1 MQGKRSARRSAVG
14 SGLATGLSTIAVSG
28 SAAAAGVILAR
39 KFEHGVKTD
48 GFFAAYNAYVAIV
61 LLTGVLR
68 VVVLPRFVRARD
80 DGRLPGEVGAWMAG
94 ITLPLAPL
102 VLAALIWPH
111 EIASWLTATGS
122 GRAQAAALLPWI
134 VPSAAAQV
142 YGGVVASALAA
153 RDGYG
158 VAAFGFGTGS
168 VAGIVL
174 TLLLVSHGVVAFGWG
189 LALNGAVSLL
199 IPLAVLVRRGGLSLP
214 DQRLGRR
221 LAELAEGVALPVALQ
236 ILFVIGNRFASGLGA
251 GEVTTFSY
259 AYLIA
264 AFLVAVTASSIALVT
279 TVPVA
284 RAGDSPERT
293 VRHVVAVSWLSLSVV
308 AAAVGVFALAG
319 ETVVRAVL
327 GSSYK
332 GGTGTELGH
341 LVVYFAPW
349 TVASVAFSIAFPLV
363 FVRGR
368 AAWLPVLALV
378 AIGVHVLVEW
388 AGRGLFGLAGL
399 AGGLAVTTWLVLA
412 VVLASLGALVATVR
426 GLLQAALVCGGVAL
440 VAFGLPRTVLGA
452 IPAAAV
458 GLVLYA
464 GLLLGWRPAGLR
476 ASWTYIRT
484 LY

>member
-1 MQGKRSARRSAVG
+1 MQRKRSARRSALG
-14 SGLATGLSTIAVSG
+14 SGLATGLSTVAVSG

-39 KFEHGVKTD
+39 KFDHGVKTD

-102 VLAALIWPH
+102 VLLALIIPD
-111 EIASWLTATGS
+111 EVAGLLTVNGS
-122 GRAQAAALLPWI
+122 GRSQAAVLLPWI

-158 VAAFGFGTGS
+158 VAAFGFGAGS

-174 TLLLVSHGVVAFGWG
+174 TVVLISHGVVAFGWG
-189 LALNGAVSLL
+189 IALNGALSLL
-199 IPLAVLVRRGGLSLP
+199 IPLAVLVRRRGVRWP
-214 DQRLGRR
+214 DQRLGHR
-221 LAELAEGVALPVALQ
+221 LVELAEGVALPVALQ
-236 ILFVIGNRFASGLGA
+236 ILFVIGNRFASGIGV
-251 GEVTTFSY
+251 GEETTFSY

-293 VRHVVAVSWLSLSVV
+293 VRHVVSVSWLSLAVV
-308 AAAVGVFALAG
+308 AAAVGIFALAG
-319 ETVVRAVL
+319 ETVVRSVL
-327 GSSYK
+327 GSAYK
-332 GGTGTELGH
+332 GGTGAELGR
-341 LVVYFAPW
+341 LVVYLAPW

-368 AAWLPVLALV
+368 ASWLPLLAIA
-378 AIGVHVLVEW
+378 AIGVQVLVEW
-388 AGRGLFGLAGL
+388 AGRRLFGLAGL
-399 AGGLAVTTWLVLA
+399 AAGLAVTTWLVLGI
-412 VVLASLGALVATVR
+412 VLGALRALRGTVR
-426 GLLQAALVCGGVAL
+426 GVLAAALVCGGVAL
-440 VAFGLPRTVLGA
+440 VAFGLPRTVLGP

-458 GLVLYA
+458 GLALYA
-464 GLLLGWRPAGLR
+464 ALLLGWRPAGLR

>member
-1 MQGKRSARRSAVG
+1 MEGKRSARRSAVG

-39 KFEHGVKTD
+39 KFDHGVKTD

-80 DGRLPGEVGAWMAG
+80 DGRLPGEVGAWVAG
-94 ITLPLAPL
+94 ITLLLGPV
-102 VLAALIWPH
+102 VLASLIWPH
-111 EIASWLTATGS
+111 GIAGLLTGS
-122 GRAQAAALLPWI
+122 GRSQAAALLPWI

-158 VAAFGFGTGS
+158 VAAFGFGAGS

-174 TLLLVSHGVVAFGWG
+174 TLLLIGHGVVAFGWG
-189 LALNGAVSLL
+189 IALNGAVSLL
-199 IPLAVLVRRGGLSLP
+199 IPLAVLVRRRGLSLP
-214 DQRLGRR
+214 DQRLARR
-221 LAELAEGVALPVALQ
+221 LVELAEGVALPVALQ
-236 ILFVIGNRFASGLGA
+236 ILFVIGNRFASGIGA

-293 VRHVVAVSWLSLSVV
+293 VRHVVAVSWLSLTVI

-319 ETVVRAVL
+319 ETVVRSVL
-327 GSSYK
+327 GTAYR

-349 TVASVAFSIAFPLV
+349 TVASVAFSITFPLV

-368 AAWLPVLALV
+368 ASWLPLLALA

-426 GLLQAALVCGGVAL
+426 GVLVAALICAGIAL
-440 VAFGLPRTVLGA
+440 VAFGLPRTVLGP

-458 GLVLYA
+458 GLVVYA
-464 GLLLGWRPAGLR
+464 TLLLGWRPAGLR

>member
-1 MQGKRSARRSAVG
+1 MEGKRSARRSAVG
-14 SGLATGLSTIAVSG
+14 SGLATGLSTVAVSG

-39 KFEHGVKTD
+39 KFDHGVKTD

-80 DGRLPGEVGAWMAG
+80 DGRLPGEVGAWMASV
-94 ITLPLAPL
+94 TLPLAPL
-102 VLAALIWPH
+102 VFVSLVWPH
-111 EIASWLTATGS
+111 QIAGVLTASGS
-122 GRAQAAALLPWI
+122 GRSQAAALLPWI

-158 VAAFGFGTGS
+158 VAAFGFGAGS

-174 TLLLVSHGVVAFGWG
+174 TVLLIGHGVVAFGWG
-189 LALNGAVSLL
+189 LALNGAISLL
-199 IPLAVLVRRGGLSLP
+199 IPLTVLVRRRGLP

-221 LAELAEGVALPVALQ
+221 LIELAEGVALPVALQ
-236 ILFVIGNRFASGLGA
+236 ILFVIGNRFASGIGA

-284 RAGDSPERT
+284 RAGDSAQGT
-293 VRHVVAVSWLSLSVV
+293 VRHVVAVSWLSLAVI

-319 ETVVRAVL
+319 ETVVRSIL
-327 GSSYK
+327 GPVYR
-332 GGTGTELGH
+332 GGTGMELGH

-368 AAWLPVLALV
+368 ARWLPLLALG
-378 AIGVHVLVEW
+378 ALCVHVLVEW
-388 AGRGLFGLAGL
+388 GGRALFGLAGL
-399 AGGLAVTTWLVLA
+399 AAGLAVTTWLVLA
-412 VVLASLGALVATVR
+412 VVLVSLGALVATVR
-426 GLLQAALVCGGVAL
+426 GVLAASLVCGGVAL
-440 VAFGLPRTVLGA
+440 VTFGLPRIVLGPIA
-452 IPAAAV
+452 AAAV
-458 GLVLYA
+458 GLVLYTA
-464 GLLLGWRPAGLR
+464 LLLVWRPAGLR
-476 ASWTYIRT
+476 TSWTYIRT

>member
-1 MQGKRSARRSAVG
+1 MEGKRSARRSAVG
-14 SGLATGLSTIAVSG
+14 SGLATGLSTVAVSG

-39 KFEHGVKTD
+39 KFDHGVKTD

-68 VVVLPRFVRARD
+68 VVVLPRFVRARN
-80 DGRLPGEVGAWMAG
+80 DGRLPGEVGAWMVG

-102 VLAALIWPH
+102 VLIALIWSH
-111 EIASWLTATGS
+111 QAAGVLTVS
-122 GRAQAAALLPWI
+122 GRSQAAVLLPWI
-134 VPSAAAQV
+134 IPSAAAQV

-153 RDGYG
+153 RDSYL
-158 VAAFGFGTGS
+158 VAAFGFAAGS

-174 TLLLVSHGVVAFGWG
+174 TLLLIDHGIVAFGWG
-189 LALNGAVSLL
+189 LALNGAISLL
-199 IPLAVLVRRGGLSLP
+199 IPLIVLVRWHGLALP
-214 DQRLGRR
+214 DERLGRR
-221 LAELAEGVALPVALQ
+221 LIELAEGVALPVALQ
-236 ILFVIGNRFASGLGA
+236 ILFVIANKFASGIGV

-293 VRHVVAVSWLSLSVV
+293 VRHVVAVSWLSLAVI

-319 ETVVRAVL
+319 ETVVRSVL
-327 GSSYK
+327 GGSYR

-349 TVASVAFSIAFPLV
+349 TIASVAFSIAFPLL

-368 AAWLPVLALV
+368 ARWLPLLALS
-378 AIGVHVLVEW
+378 AIGVQVLVEW
-388 AGRGLFGLAGL
+388 VARHLLGLSGLATGL
-399 AGGLAVTTWLVLA
+399 ALTTWLVLG
-412 VVLASLGALVATVR
+412 VVLVWLRALVGTIR
-426 GLLQAALVCGGVAL
+426 GLLVAALVCGGVAL
-440 VAFGLPRTVLGA
+440 VAFGLPRTVLGP
-452 IPAAAV
+452 ISAAVV
-458 GLVLYA
+458 GLVLYSA
-464 GLLLGWRPAGLR
+464 LLLIWRPAGLR
-476 ASWTYIRT
+476 TSWTYIRT

>member
-1 MQGKRSARRSAVG
+1 MEGKRSARRSAVG
-14 SGLATGLSTIAVSG
+14 SGLATGLSTVAVSG

-39 KFEHGVKTD
+39 KFDHGVKTD

-94 ITLPLAPL
+94 VTLPLAPL
-102 VLAALIWPH
+102 VLVSLAWPH
-111 EIASWLTATGS
+111 QAAGLLTGS

-153 RDGYG
+153 RDNYG
-158 VAAFGFGTGS
+158 VAAFGFGAGS
-168 VAGIVL
+168 VAGILL
-174 TLLLVSHGVVAFGWG
+174 TVALIGHGVVAFGWG
-189 LALNGAVSLL
+189 IALNGAVSLL
-199 IPLAVLVRRGGLSLP
+199 IPLAVLVRRQGVSRP
-214 DQRLGRR
+214 DQRVGGR
-221 LAELAEGVALPVALQ
+221 LVELAEGVALPVAMQ
-236 ILFVIGNRFASGLGA
+236 ILFVVANRFASGIGT

-293 VRHVVAVSWLSLSVV
+293 VRHVVAVSWLSLAVV

-319 ETVVRAVL
+319 ETVVHSVL
-327 GSSYK
+327 GASYR
-332 GGTGTELGH
+332 GGTGTELGR
-341 LVVYFAPW
+341 LVIYLAPW
-349 TVASVAFSIAFPLV
+349 TIASVAFSIAFPLL

-368 AAWLPVLALV
+368 AKWLPLLALS
-378 AIGVHVLVEW
+378 AIGVQVLVEW
-388 AGRGLFGLAGL
+388 ASRGLFGLAGL
-399 AGGLAVTTWLVLA
+399 AAGLAVTTWLVLA
-412 VVLASLGALVATVR
+412 VVLAWLRALVATIR
-426 GLLQAALVCGGVAL
+426 GLLVAALVCGGVAL
-440 VAFGLPRTVLGA
+440 VTFGLPRTVLGP
-452 IPAAAV
+452 ISAAAV
-458 GLVLYA
+458 GLVLYTA
-464 GLLLGWRPAGLR
+464 FLVVWRPAGLR
-476 ASWTYIRT
+476 TSWTYIRT